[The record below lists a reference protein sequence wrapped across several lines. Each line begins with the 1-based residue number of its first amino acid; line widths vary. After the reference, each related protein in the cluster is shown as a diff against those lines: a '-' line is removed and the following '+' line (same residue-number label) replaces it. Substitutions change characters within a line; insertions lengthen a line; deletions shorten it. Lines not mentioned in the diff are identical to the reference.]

1 MGNAKELAPEKCQ
14 PKMDNGRRMNL
25 GNTGFAQ
32 TPDLFRGLAA
42 GGESHEVRLHI
53 HGKLDLIE
61 IGTLKNGVMEF
72 ETIPLRELGIRA
84 KELRI
89 K

>member
-1 MGNAKELAPEKCQ
+1 
-14 PKMDNGRRMNL
+14 MDTGRRMNL

-53 HGKLDLIE
+53 HGKLDRIE
-61 IGTLKNGVMEF
+61 VGTLKNGVMEF
-72 ETIPLRELGIRA
+72 KTIPLRYLGIRA

>member
-1 MGNAKELAPEKCQ
+1 
-14 PKMDNGRRMNL
+14 MNI

-42 GGESHEVRLHI
+42 GGECHEVRLHI
-53 HGKLDLIE
+53 HGKLDRIE
-61 IGTLKNGVMEF
+61 IGTLKDGTMKF
-72 ETIPLRELGIRA
+72 ETIPLHELGIRA

>member
-1 MGNAKELAPEKCQ
+1 MSRKQNACAKKCQ
-14 PKMDNGRRMNL
+14 TKIDNGRRMSL

-53 HGKLDLIE
+53 HGKLDRLE
-61 IGTLKNGVMEF
+61 VGTLKNGVMEF
-72 ETIPLRELGIRA
+72 ETIPLKEVGIRT